1 MVRRGRIVVLVAV
14 VIAACGAG
22 AAVGHSDPCHSDH
35 SCPSDDHSY
44 VWRGMSCTSDP
55 AQRLPEDQTPV
66 DYGGVRYYCHVV
78 VDQGMTPPGT
88 TTGTG
93 TTTTPAKTTPAAP
106 PVGTSGSG
114 SGAAACGGPRA
125 PVATLSDPGAA
136 GVATSV
142 TATSIAHLQ
151 GLRAP
156 ASLGTARSAA
166 ERRRYRVLG
175 RIRSVR
181 LVGGT
186 WTLTVADPRSS
197 ATITAAFPSSACLS
211 AAPGAVRSQA
221 TAARR
226 ALVSS
231 CRLSGRSGTVTR
243 HGIADVTGVGFFRTR
258 TSRLALAPA
267 VAVAGL
273 ACR

>member
-1 MVRRGRIVVLVAV
+1 MVRRGRIVVLAAV

-22 AAVGHSDPCHSDH
+22 SAGGHSDPCHTDH

-44 VWRGMSCTSDP
+44 VWQGMSCTSDP
-55 AQRLPEDQTPV
+55 AQRLPEDQAPV
-66 DYGGVRYYCHVV
+66 DEGGVHYYCHTV

-88 TTGTG
+88 TTGT
-93 TTTTPAKTTPAAP
+93 TPAQTTPATPSA
-106 PVGTSGSG
+106 GTSGSG
-114 SGAAACGGPRA
+114 SGGAGCGGPRA
-125 PVATLSDPGAA
+125 AVATLSDPGAA
-136 GVATSV
+136 RVAATA
-142 TATSIAHLQ
+142 TATSIAHLH
-151 GLRAP
+151 GVRAP
-156 ASLGTARSAA
+156 ASLGAPRVGA

-181 LVGGT
+181 LAGGT

-197 ATITAAFPSSACLS
+197 ATITAAFPPSACL
-211 AAPGAVRSQA
+211 AATPAAVRTEA
-221 TAARR
+221 AAARR
-226 ALVSS
+226 GLVRA

-243 HGIADVTGVGFFRTR
+243 RGIADVTGVGFFRTR

-273 ACR
+273 VCR